1 MVRRLRSEPELIG
14 MSTDYSPTE
23 IVHEPYSGNTIILNE
38 RNHTW
43 FCIYKRSAQPAMNVL
58 VCVKQIPDPNA
69 PGKLDPQTK
78 RLVREG
84 VDLVLDPGDE
94 HAVEAGLQLVEK
106 DSGEVTVIS
115 MGPAKAM
122 EAIRRALAM
131 GAHRGIL
138 VSDPGLEN
146 SDALSTARVIAAATK
161 GQSYDLIIC
170 GTEST
175 DGSSGAVPA
184 QLAELLELPLLS
196 FAKKLDVTDG
206 KASIDRQTDDG
217 YDVVESPLPAVV
229 TVTGGINEARYPAL
243 RGIMQAKNKE
253 VRQLTLADL
262 GLEGQAGTAAL
273 TQEVVEV
280 APAQSRKAGEVVED
294 KGEGAKRIADFLKE
308 LKVI

>member
-1 MVRRLRSEPELIG
+1 
-14 MSTDYSPTE
+14 
-23 IVHEPYSGNTIILNE
+23 
-38 RNHTW
+38 
-43 FCIYKRSAQPAMNVL
+43 MNVL
-58 VCVKQIPDPNA
+58 VCVKQIPDPNV
-69 PGKLDPQTK
+69 PGKLDPQTR

-106 DSGEVTVIS
+106 HGGEATVIS
-115 MGPAKAM
+115 MGPPKAL

-138 VSDPGLEN
+138 ITDPGLEN
-146 SDALSTARVIAAATK
+146 SDALSTARAIAAAIK
-161 GQSYDLIIC
+161 GQTYDLIIC

-175 DGSSGAVPA
+175 DGYSGAVPA
-184 QLAELLELPLLS
+184 QLAELLGLPLLS
-196 FAKKLDVTDG
+196 FAKKLEVGEG
-206 KASIDRQTDDG
+206 KAVIDRQTDDG
-217 YDVVESPLPAVV
+217 YDVVEAPLPAVV

-253 VRQLTLADL
+253 VKQVGLADI
-262 GLEGQAGTAAL
+262 GLDGRAGKAAL

-280 APAQSRKAGEVVED
+280 TAAEARKSGEVIQD
-294 KGEGAKRIADFLKE
+294 KGDGAKRVADFLKE

>member
-1 MVRRLRSEPELIG
+1 ML
-14 MSTDYSPTE
+14 
-23 IVHEPYSGNTIILNE
+23 
-38 RNHTW
+38 
-43 FCIYKRSAQPAMNVL
+43 PAMHVL

-106 DSGEVTVIS
+106 DAGEVTVIS
-115 MGPAKAM
+115 MGPPKAVD
-122 EAIRRALAM
+122 AIRRALAM
-131 GAHRGIL
+131 GAQRGIL
-138 VSDPGLEN
+138 ITDPGLEN
-146 SDALSTARVIAAATK
+146 SDAISTARAIAAAIK
-161 GQSYDLIIC
+161 GQTYDLIIC

-184 QLAELLELPLLS
+184 QLAELLGLPLLS
-196 FAKKLDVTDG
+196 FAKKLEVAGG
-206 KASIDRQTDDG
+206 KATIDRQTDDG
-217 YDVVESPLPAVV
+217 YDVVEAPLPAVV

-253 VRQLTLADL
+253 VRQV
-262 GLEGQAGTAAL
+262 GLSDIGLDGQAGKAAL
-273 TQEVVEV
+273 TQEVVD
-280 APAQSRKAGEVVED
+280 ATPAEARKAGEVVED
-294 KGEGAKRIADFLKE
+294 KGEGAKRVADFLKA

>member
-1 MVRRLRSEPELIG
+1 
-14 MSTDYSPTE
+14 
-23 IVHEPYSGNTIILNE
+23 
-38 RNHTW
+38 
-43 FCIYKRSAQPAMNVL
+43 MNVL

-94 HAVEAGLQLVEK
+94 HGVEAGLQLVEK
-106 DSGEVTVIS
+106 DGGEVTIIS
-115 MGPAKAM
+115 MGPPKAL

-138 VSDPGLEN
+138 ITDPELEN
-146 SDALSTARVIAAATK
+146 SDAISTARAIAAAIK
-161 GQSYDLIIC
+161 GQSYEIIIC

-184 QLAELLELPLLS
+184 QLAELLGLPLLS
-196 FAKKLDVTDG
+196 FAKKLEVGDG
-206 KASIDRQTDDG
+206 KAVIDRQTDEG
-217 YDVVESPLPAVV
+217 YDVVEARLPALV

-253 VRQLTLADL
+253 VKQVGLTDI
-262 GLEGQAGTAAL
+262 GLEGQAGKAAL
-273 TQEVVEV
+273 TQEVIEA
-280 APAQSRKAGEVVED
+280 APAEPRKAGEVIDD
-294 KGEGAKRIADFLKE
+294 KGEGAKRVAEFLKE

>member
-1 MVRRLRSEPELIG
+1 MV
-14 MSTDYSPTE
+14 
-23 IVHEPYSGNTIILNE
+23 
-38 RNHTW
+38 
-43 FCIYKRSAQPAMNVL
+43 

-69 PGKLDPQTK
+69 PGKLDPHSW

-94 HAVEAGLQLVEK
+94 HGVEAGLQIVEK
-106 DSGEVTVIS
+106 SGGEVTVVS
-115 MGPAKAM
+115 MGPPKAM

-138 VSDPGLEN
+138 IQDQALEN
-146 SDALSTARVIAAATK
+146 ADALSTARAIAAAVKATP
-161 GQSYDLIIC
+161 YDLIIC

-184 QLAELLELPLLS
+184 QLAEILGLPLLS
-196 FAKKLDVTDG
+196 FAKKLEVADG
-206 KASIDRQTDDG
+206 KAVIDRQTDEG
-217 YDVVESPLPAVV
+217 YDVVEAPLPAVV

-253 VRQLTLADL
+253 VKQLGVKEL
-262 GLEGQAGTAAL
+262 GLEGRAGQGAA
-273 TQEVVEV
+273 TQEVVGV
-280 APAQSRKAGEVVED
+280 TPAEARKAGEVVED
-294 KGEGAKRIADFLKE
+294 KGEGAKRIADFLQQ

>member
-1 MVRRLRSEPELIG
+1 
-14 MSTDYSPTE
+14 
-23 IVHEPYSGNTIILNE
+23 
-38 RNHTW
+38 
-43 FCIYKRSAQPAMNVL
+43 MNVF

-106 DSGEVTVIS
+106 DGGEVVIVS
-115 MGPAKAM
+115 MGPPRAL

-131 GAHRGIL
+131 GANRGIL
-138 VSDPGLEN
+138 VTDPELEN
-146 SDALSTARVIAAATK
+146 SDALSTARALAGAIK
-161 GQSYDLIIC
+161 GQPFDLIIC

-175 DGSSGAVPA
+175 DGSSGAMPA
-184 QLAELLELPLLS
+184 QLAELLGLPLLS
-196 FAKKLDVTDG
+196 FAKKLEVSDG
-206 KASIDRQTDDG
+206 KAVIDRQTDEG

-243 RGIMQAKNKE
+243 RGIMQAKNKD
-253 VRQLTLADL
+253 VKQLGLAEIK
-262 GLEGQAGTAAL
+262 LEGQAGKAAL
-273 TQEVVEV
+273 TQEVVAV
-280 APAQSRKAGEVVED
+280 APAEARKAGEVIED
-294 KGEGAKRIADFLKE
+294 KGDGAKRVADFLKE

>member
-1 MVRRLRSEPELIG
+1 
-14 MSTDYSPTE
+14 
-23 IVHEPYSGNTIILNE
+23 
-38 RNHTW
+38 
-43 FCIYKRSAQPAMNVL
+43 MNVL

-94 HAVEAGLQLVEK
+94 HAVEAALQLVEK
-106 DSGEVTVIS
+106 DSGDVTVIS

-146 SDALSTARVIAAATK
+146 SDALSTARAIAAATK
-161 GQSYDLIIC
+161 GQTYDLIIC

-196 FAKKLDVTDG
+196 FAKKLDVIDG

-217 YDVVESPLPAVV
+217 YDVVESPLPVVV

-262 GLEGQAGTAAL
+262 GLEGQAGKAAL

-280 APAQSRKAGEVVED
+280 APAESRKAGEVVED

>member
-1 MVRRLRSEPELIG
+1 
-14 MSTDYSPTE
+14 
-23 IVHEPYSGNTIILNE
+23 
-38 RNHTW
+38 
-43 FCIYKRSAQPAMNVL
+43 MNVL

-94 HAVEAGLQLVEK
+94 HGVEAGLQLVEK
-106 DSGEVTVIS
+106 DGGEVTVIS
-115 MGPAKAM
+115 MGPPKAL

-138 VSDPGLEN
+138 ITDPGLEN
-146 SDALSTARVIAAATK
+146 SDAISTARAIAAAIK
-161 GQSYDLIIC
+161 GQSYEIIIC

-184 QLAELLELPLLS
+184 QLAELLGLPLLS
-196 FAKKLDVTDG
+196 FAKKLEVGDG
-206 KASIDRQTDDG
+206 KAVIDRQTDEG
-217 YDVVESPLPAVV
+217 YDVVEAPLPTLV

-253 VRQLTLADL
+253 VKQVVLKEI
-262 GLEGQAGTAAL
+262 GLEGQAGKAAL
-273 TQEVVEV
+273 TQEVIEA
-280 APAQSRKAGEVVED
+280 APAEPRKAGEVIDD
-294 KGEGAKRIADFLKE
+294 KGEGAKRVAEFLKE

>member
-1 MVRRLRSEPELIG
+1 
-14 MSTDYSPTE
+14 
-23 IVHEPYSGNTIILNE
+23 
-38 RNHTW
+38 
-43 FCIYKRSAQPAMNVL
+43 MNVL
-58 VCVKQIPDPNA
+58 VCVKQIPDPNV

-94 HAVEAGLQLVEK
+94 HAVEAGLQLVEG
-106 DSGEVTVIS
+106 DGGEATVIS
-115 MGPAKAM
+115 MGPPKAL

-138 VSDPGLEN
+138 ITDPGLEN
-146 SDALSTARVIAAATK
+146 SDALSTARAIAAAIK

-175 DGSSGAVPA
+175 DGYSGAVPA
-184 QLAELLELPLLS
+184 QLAELLGLPLLS
-196 FAKKLDVTDG
+196 FAKKLEVSQG
-206 KASIDRQTDDG
+206 RAVIDRQTDEW
-217 YDVVESPLPAVV
+217 YDVVEAPLPAVV

-253 VRQLTLADL
+253 VKQV
-262 GLEGQAGTAAL
+262 GLSDIGLDGKVGKVAL
-273 TQEVVEV
+273 TQEVVE
-280 APAQSRKAGEVVED
+280 AIPAEARKAGEVVED
-294 KGEGAKRIADFLKE
+294 KGEGAKRVADFLHA